1 MNVLKSKFWCVLSG
15 ILIFAGMM
23 AFFAAHPLYIYDSDD
38 WHYISF
44 SRHALPSVRQWNPT
58 KILPETLMPLCA
70 EIAVRFIMPCMGDY
84 IGAMGMVFGIVVSIS
99 IIGYMISFGRYLSSQ
114 YRLCE
119 VNIVW
124 LITLLLLFH
133 FLPFNIKISGNM
145 HMF

>member
-1 MNVLKSKFWCVLSG
+1 MKIFSRNFWYVL
-15 ILIFAGMM
+15 FAIIVFASLM
-23 AFFAAHPLYIYDSDD
+23 AFFTAHPLYIYDTDD
-38 WHYISF
+38 WYYISF
-44 SRHALPSVRQWNPT
+44 SRHAVPSMNQWNPT
-58 KILPETLMPLCA
+58 KILPETLMPLCV

-84 IGAMGMVFGIVVSIS
+84 MGAMGMVFGIVVSIS

-133 FLPFNIKISGNM
+133 LI
-145 HMF
+145 